1 MNTAQ
6 KLQSGHYD
14 SVLFDLDGTLLDT
27 APDMVTALQE
37 LQSALDYQPIEY
49 QLGRSNVS
57 NGAVGLLRVGFPDMD
72 ESERMG
78 LMCDFI
84 DRYVRILHDQTTVFP
99 GVDDLLQK
107 LDDGARLWGVVT
119 NKPAHLTDPLMKGLD
134 LYDRCAAVI
143 SGDTLATRKPDPAP
157 LLHAC
162 DVGQIDPQRCIY
174 VGDANRDIEA
184 GRRAGMATVAATY
197 GYITDDDD
205 PLQWGADRIARDPA
219 ELTQI
224 VLKAVNLGF

>member
-6 KLQSGHYD
+6 KLQGGHYD

-27 APDMVTALQE
+27 APDMVAALQE

-49 QLGRSNVS
+49 QVGRSNVS
-57 NGAVGLLRVGFPDMD
+57 NGAVGLLRVGFPDMG

-107 LDDGARLWGVVT
+107 LDDGARRWGVVT

-162 DVGQIDPQRCIY
+162 DVGEIDPQRCIY

>member
-1 MNTAQ
+1 MSKARN
-6 KLQSGHYD
+6 LNGGHYD

-27 APDMVTALQE
+27 APDMVAALQA
-37 LQSALDYQPIEY
+37 LQAALDRRPVDYQV
-49 QLGRSNVS
+49 GRNHVS
-57 NGAVGLLRVGFPDMD
+57 NGAVGLLKLGFPDLGDARRMD
-72 ESERMG
+72 
-78 LMCDFI
+78 LICDFI
-84 DRYVRILHDQTTVFP
+84 DRYKRILYDQTTVFA
-99 GVDDLLQK
+99 GVDELLDR
-107 LDDGARLWGVVT
+107 LDAGSRRWGVVT

-143 SGDTLATRKPDPAP
+143 SGDTLSARKPDPAP

-162 DVGQIDPQRCIY
+162 DVGNIDPERCIY

-197 GYITDDDD
+197 GYITEDDD